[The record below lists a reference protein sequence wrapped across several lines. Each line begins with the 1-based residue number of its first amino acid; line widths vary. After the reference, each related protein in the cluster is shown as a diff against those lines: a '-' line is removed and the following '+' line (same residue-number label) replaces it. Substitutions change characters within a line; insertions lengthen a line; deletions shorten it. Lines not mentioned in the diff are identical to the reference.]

1 LSLISEE
8 WSDTECQ
15 IRNSEKSTQADPI
28 SNRHIAEI
36 IIKCILAPAFA
47 LILLPLSFYTD
58 GVRMLPYE
66 KRANAIRDVI
76 VGWESL
82 LHMSVWPIISVAAT
96 VAFFVAHF
104 SGREGGALPPSNC
117 ARRSYSKS
125 PCLALVYRKWPM
137 GITGTAVLCTSLFFS
152 LGAVVQSQVQII
164 SPSLLWNPFLW
175 GWYTVYKPE
184 DISEALTDVCLDGDE
199 DGGSNP
205 PLCLPES
212 SWDELS
218 SGFLSSHNP
227 DDVETVRKGLE
238 VSRHDSFGL
247 AITILAR
254 DTVGSIDA
262 LRKNVEGLVPFVSK
276 LSVVVFENDSKD
288 GTRDAFKMWAAEA
301 GDSYNIDIMNCE
313 EADDCQFG
321 LKHRYDGEESKDFFM
336 SSAVGKMA
344 DFRQRVVDYVK
355 SSAKYKDYSHILVMD
370 VDLGVSLSPLGL
382 LHALGKK
389 SDVAVAS
396 AGRQPWP
403 GSFGSLTPQY
413 DFSAFRSIE
422 TPRNRRIIWLH
433 QQFCGLAPPGDR
445 WRNICDCTSPMMFML
460 VWGHDRGS
468 GGEPFPVASAF
479 NGAVLYPLDL
489 IRATDA
495 KYDAGDDGQ
504 RCEHIGFNLSLKK
517 PTFVDPKWSMNLKP
531 SKIGGPDGSAALKN
545 ILRVVISPKI
555 SLPIFFQNFGCMIL
569 FVYSI
574 IALSMHLLYPVWLK
588 VLGGTRFK
596 DAALI
601 MDQRVVHKTGS
612 ELDIF
617 VPRKRKVSDCEQ
629 LAKTV

>member
-1 LSLISEE
+1 
-8 WSDTECQ
+8 
-15 IRNSEKSTQADPI
+15 
-28 SNRHIAEI
+28 
-36 IIKCILAPAFA
+36 
-47 LILLPLSFYTD
+47 
-58 GVRMLPYE
+58 MLPYE
-66 KRANAIRDVI
+66 KRANAVRDVI

-82 LHMSVWPIISVAAT
+82 LHISVWPIISIAAT
-96 VAFFVAHF
+96 VAFILAHF
-104 SGREGGALPPSNC
+104 NVREGC
-117 ARRSYSKS
+117 ARSSSTCAQRSYSKS
-125 PCLALVYRKWPM
+125 PCMAFVCRKWPL
-137 GITGTAVLCTSLFFS
+137 GVTGTAVLCTSLFFS
-152 LGAVVQSQVQII
+152 LGATIQSQVQVI

-175 GWYTVYKPE
+175 GRYTVYNPE
-184 DISEALTDVCLDGDE
+184 DISGAITDMCVDGVSPNGE
-199 DGGSNP
+199 DFAASK
-205 PLCLPES
+205 LCLPES

-227 DDVETVRKGLE
+227 DDVKAVQDGLKF
-238 VSRHDSFGL
+238 SLSDSFGL
-247 AITILAR
+247 VITILAR

-288 GTRDAFKMWAAEA
+288 GTRDAFKKWESEIDDSYRVDIMDCAEA
-301 GDSYNIDIMNCE
+301 T
-313 EADDCQFG
+313 DCQFG

-355 SSAKYKDYSHILVMD
+355 SSDSYSSYSHILVMD

-382 LHALGKK
+382 LHALGNKP
-389 SDVAVAS
+389 DVAVAS
-396 AGRQPWP
+396 SGRQPWP

-445 WRNICDCTSPMMFML
+445 WRNICDCISPMMFML

-468 GGEPFPVASAF
+468 GGELFPVASAF

-489 IRATDA
+489 IRETDA

-531 SKIGGPDGSAALKN
+531 SKIGGPNGSAALKN

-555 SLPIFFQNFGCMIL
+555 ALPIFFQNFGCMIL
-569 FVYSI
+569 FVYCI
-574 IALSMHLLYPVWLK
+574 IVLSMHLLYPLWLK

-596 DAALI
+596 EAALF
-601 MDQRVVHKTGS
+601 MDQRALNKSGS
-612 ELDIF
+612 ELDLFI
-617 VPRKRKVSDCEQ
+617 PRKRKVSDCEQ
-629 LAKTV
+629 IAKTV